1 MRNGKKD
8 EWERGGGGGR
18 WLFNLW
24 VSTTDHS
31 GVSTKAISAV
41 NCRNL

>member
-1 MRNGKKD
+1 MGNGKKKMSGK
-8 EWERGGGGGR
+8 EVGGR

-41 NCRNL
+41 SCRNL